1 MSVVAAT
8 HCVIENCR
16 TTVLNKPAG
25 VSFHPCPTNNEM
37 RKRWLKML
45 KSRCSMLDWY
55 KSHICSKHFES
66 KYFDAQRKL
75 LSNAVPTIFGNS
87 LPKLAPKPP
96 AKIQMQNTYS
106 TFQAAKLLPRQSSPT
121 NMQGNKKERKRTG
134 FVSLV
139 PWTFETEPRHG
150 MDYPRSKVDRLLNKL
165 TQAELTAN
173 IKASMSRLKEPAD
186 LDAFVTDDLR
196 CRPDAPK
203 EAVLWL
209 MVKKQDHLNNRLM
222 ELVVQTKKHVEILHN
237 KSEESNNSK
246 RDNEQTIESL
256 KYIVKCLQEKHAT
269 LEEQIEILTSV
280 ESR

>member
-8 HCVIENCR
+8 HCAIENCR

-37 RKRWLKML
+37 RKRWLKLL
-45 KSRCSMLDWY
+45 KNKCSMLDWY

-75 LSNAVPTIFGNS
+75 TSNAVPTIFANA

-96 AKIQMQNTYS
+96 AK
-106 TFQAAKLLPRQSSPT
+106 
-121 NMQGNKKERKRTG
+121 
-134 FVSLV
+134 
-139 PWTFETEPRHG
+139 G
-150 MDYPRSKVDRLLNKL
+150 MEFPRSKVDRLLNKL

-186 LDAFVTDDLR
+186 LDVFVTDDLR

-209 MVKKQDHLNNRLM
+209 MIKKQEHLNNRLM

-246 RDNEQTIESL
+246 RDNEQTIDNL